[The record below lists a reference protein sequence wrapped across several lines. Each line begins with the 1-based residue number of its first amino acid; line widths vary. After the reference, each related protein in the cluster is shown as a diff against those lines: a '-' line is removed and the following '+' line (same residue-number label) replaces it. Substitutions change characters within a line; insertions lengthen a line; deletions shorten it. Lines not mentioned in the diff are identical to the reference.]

1 MAKIKKGDPVELPY
15 EYNGEDVVKI
25 VVETVNT
32 VTGVV
37 EEVKIIKS
45 NGQTEIKNVT
55 NIIVILAGFF
65 ARLAFFFGKLFGEKK

>member
-37 EEVKIIKS
+37 EEVKIIRT
-45 NGQTEIKNVT
+45 NGQTEVKNVT

-65 ARLAFFFGKLFGEKK
+65 ARLAFFFGKLFSKKK

>member
-1 MAKIKKGDPVELPY
+1 MAKLKKGDPVELPY
-15 EYNGEDVVKI
+15 EYNGEDVIQI

-55 NIIVILAGFF
+55 NIIVILACFF
-65 ARLAFFFGKLFGEKK
+65 ARLAFFFGKLFGKKK

>member
-1 MAKIKKGDPVELPY
+1 MARIKKGDPVELPY

-37 EEVKIIKS
+37 EEVKIIRS
-45 NGQTEIKNVT
+45 NGQTEVKNVT

-65 ARLAFFFGKLFGEKK
+65 ARLAFFFSKLFAKKK